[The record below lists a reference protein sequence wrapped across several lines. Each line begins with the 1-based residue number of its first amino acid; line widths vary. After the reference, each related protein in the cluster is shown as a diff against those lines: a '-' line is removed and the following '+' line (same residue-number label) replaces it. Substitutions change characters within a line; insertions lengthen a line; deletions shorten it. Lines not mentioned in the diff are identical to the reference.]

1 MKPELLLILLKRDLQ
16 AFASELELFSDEA
29 AIWKTLP
36 GVSNSA
42 GNLTLHVCGNL
53 QHFVG
58 AILGNTG
65 YVRNRPAEFESR
77 DLPRTDVLAE
87 VEKTIGVLETVL
99 PGLSAETL
107 SATYPD
113 VLGGL
118 RLPTDLFLLHLSTH
132 LSLHL
137 GQVGYLR
144 RILTGD
150 GAPTRP
156 AVIPTLPSAQ
166 ATA

>member
-16 AFASELELFSDEA
+16 AFASELKLFSDES

-53 QHFVG
+53 QHFIG
-58 AILGNTG
+58 AVLGNTG

-77 DLPRTDVLAE
+77 DLPLTDVLAE
-87 VEKTIGVLETVL
+87 VEKTVGVLETVL

-156 AVIPTLPSAQ
+156 AVIPTLPNPA
-166 ATA
+166 

>member
-1 MKPELLLILLKRDLQ
+1 M
-16 AFASELELFSDEA
+16 
-29 AIWKTLP
+29 P
-36 GVSNSA
+36 GAV
-42 GNLTLHVCGNL
+42 
-53 QHFVG
+53 
-58 AILGNTG
+58 
-65 YVRNRPAEFESR
+65 
-77 DLPRTDVLAE
+77 
-87 VEKTIGVLETVL
+87 GVLESVL

-156 AVIPTLPSAQ
+156 AVIPTLPNPA
-166 ATA
+166 